1 MKDQADHME
10 DEPSTGPTKGWERVK
25 HRQNP
30 KHKGAAHSAVSA
42 APTQQRGSQP
52 KQNHH
57 PQGGTPS
64 TSQYS
69 TAYACPVCQGGHP
82 LFHCPTFKGYTVTQ
96 RREKVMA
103 LKLCLNC
110 FKPHHVAH
118 DCNSSYR
125 CKSQDCGKKHNSLLH
140 EDRTVTTTTANH
152 QTNSTTHAEDIA
164 AEENEEC
171 LLMTAKVT
179 LIGPTGQ
186 MRTVRALL
194 DAGSTVSIL
203 SSNLVR
209 HLHLANTGRDVSIS
223 GIKSKSNKQS
233 HPTFRVTLASEHDVE
248 WRREI
253 TVAAMEE
260 VIRQLPLQDAQS
272 VREMKHLQDL
282 ELADDQF
289 DQPGKIDLLLGQN
302 VWRHLFLEGKVRS
315 EREEDPEAW
324 HTVFGWTVLGNYNP
338 HSQHPSQQA
347 ITHVA
352 ASIEDSKASDSI
364 LERFHELEEPS
375 EYYTAQT
382 PTEIKVEQ
390 FFQETHTYDS
400 EEKRYTVKL
409 PRKDNPPR
417 LGESKTQATNRAVAN
432 DRSLKRKGNLSAFQ
446 QFMGEYEVM
455 GHSQEVNETEHP
467 NNPQSY
473 YMPVH
478 AVIKESSTSTKLRP
492 VFDASAKTT
501 SGYSLNDILEVG
513 PTLYP
518 TIDKLLLRFRLP
530 LVAVSSD
537 IGKMY
542 PQVKLHPDDQPL
554 HRYIWRKSEDEPWKE
569 YEMKRVAFGVASSPY
584 LAVKVLQQTGEDHG
598 KRYPEAQWH
607 IKNSFYVDDFLA
619 GASTPEEA
627 ISLFNELMEIT
638 EKASFHLKK
647 WRSNSQEVLQ
657 HIPKEIQELMPT
669 QELIDQ
675 QSATYPKALGMSWDS
690 KEDCMAT
697 SINISETYTPSKR
710 GVIRDIAKTFDVL
723 GWVSPVIVPMKILY
737 RELWQ
742 TKADWDDEV
751 SQEHAE
757 RHKTW
762 REELPLLK
770 EVKLQRCYFRKE
782 KPISLQLHGFSDAST
797 EAYGAVIYIRA
808 TYPSQPPTVELVI
821 AKSKVTPLATR
832 SIPQLELCGAH
843 LLSKLMDMTRKTLE
857 ISLQDIQ
864 AYTDSTIVL
873 AWLDGQSKRYC
884 VYSAHRIA
892 ATVSM
897 IPTKCWKHVP
907 TKENPLT

>member
-1 MKDQADHME
+1 MNQEPTLRLCQSWSQNRRYCDRMTNLQPNPHTREGIRQFISEITTILNGLIRLKGEDTRVILTSVAEGVMDPELRALWNQRTDSKKTTPQISELLQFMKDQADHME

-446 QFMGEYEVM
+446 QVMGEYEVM

-518 TIDKLLLRFRLP
+518 TIDKILLRFRLP

-607 IKNSFYVDDFLA
+607 IKNSF
-619 GASTPEEA
+619 
-627 ISLFNELMEIT
+627 M
-638 EKASFHLKK
+638 
-647 WRSNSQEVLQ
+647 W
-657 HIPKEIQELMPT
+657 M
-669 QELIDQ
+669 
-675 QSATYPKALGMSWDS
+675 
-690 KEDCMAT
+690 T
-697 SINISETYTPSKR
+697 S
-710 GVIRDIAKTFDVL
+710 
-723 GWVSPVIVPMKILY
+723 
-737 RELWQ
+737 
-742 TKADWDDEV
+742 
-751 SQEHAE
+751 
-757 RHKTW
+757 
-762 REELPLLK
+762 
-770 EVKLQRCYFRKE
+770 
-782 KPISLQLHGFSDAST
+782 
-797 EAYGAVIYIRA
+797 
-808 TYPSQPPTVELVI
+808 
-821 AKSKVTPLATR
+821 
-832 SIPQLELCGAH
+832 
-843 LLSKLMDMTRKTLE
+843 
-857 ISLQDIQ
+857 
-864 AYTDSTIVL
+864 
-873 AWLDGQSKRYC
+873 
-884 VYSAHRIA
+884 
-892 ATVSM
+892 
-897 IPTKCWKHVP
+897 
-907 TKENPLT
+907 